1 MAGFIGVDA
10 PLLGLSSAIQGAT
23 AGTMAGTTAGAA
35 PEVTAILPPGGDAAS
50 AAAAAGLSAR
60 GAAAVAMLTELTGG
74 HALFADTVGD
84 ERAQLH
90 RPGRHQPGRGRRRA
104 GPVEACGLADGGI
117 WGLCC

>member
-23 AGTMAGTTAGAA
+23 AGTMAGTTVGAA

-50 AAAAAGLSAR
+50 AAAGLSAR

-74 HALFADTVGD
+74 HALFADTVGTSGLSYT
-84 ERAQLH
+84 AQDAIN
-90 RPGRHQPGRGRRRA
+90 QVA
-104 GPVEACGLADGGI
+104 VAVEQAL
-117 WGLCC
+117 

>member
-74 HALFADTVGD
+74 HALFADTVGTSGVSYT
-84 ERAQLH
+84 AQDAIN
-90 RPGRHQPGRGRRRA
+90 QVA
-104 GPVEACGLADGGI
+104 VAVEQAL
-117 WGLCC
+117 